1 MLDKV
6 KLSSNTIQQW
16 NNLVS
21 TSVLGLDRSGEYADD
36 NVRLEFMNKISV
48 LSVINKSGK
57 VAGKCSD
64 ASFNIYSESENVC
77 SQNAA
82 DNLREILNNNFNE
95 MLTEWCL
102 IASSNDIVVP
112 PECLPD
118 IFESAMK
125 LPEKQR
131 YVIQRVIGKRGQWLS
146 LQNNRWKD
154 VFLIK
159 ELNDEQWL
167 TGNREERLALLK
179 HLRVIDPA
187 KARGLLE
194 QTWPEETPDD
204 RVVFLECMKVGVTLD
219 DEDFLEQSLDD
230 KRKPVRTASADLLA
244 RISGSK
250 LCQRMIARINEMIIY
265 HPAQKGLLK
274 KKKAEIEV
282 TLPDIKDKEML
293 RDGADPVRAGKMGK
307 KAVALANII
316 GMTPLSFWEQYESD
330 IKSLII
336 TCCISSEFSTSF
348 ALGFSMATVRQQNKD
363 WAKALILNCHTRNDD
378 IFSLSGKFAV
388 DIPYL
393 ISFFEDYEKEEVAQR
408 YLSQYSGSLNFGI
421 LDKFLYACDHVWSR
435 DFSSDVIK
443 ANQKEF
449 NKCHI
454 GYDKR
459 YMMYLA
465 THLHPSIVPQ
475 LENGWPTKSS
485 LFNDRVQTQIDNII
499 SILKFRKQNI
509 EELNSGI

>member
-1 MLDKV
+1 M

-21 TSVLGLDRSGEYADD
+21 TSVLGLDRNGEYADD
-36 NVRLEFMNKISV
+36 NVRLEFMNKIAA
-48 LSVINKSGK
+48 LSVINKSGAT
-57 VAGKCSD
+57 AGKCSD
-64 ASFNIYSESENVC
+64 VSLNIFSEPENIC

-112 PECLPD
+112 PEYLPD

-146 LQNNRWKD
+146 LHNARWKD
-154 VFLIK
+154 VFVIK
-159 ELNDEQWL
+159 ELSEEQWL
-167 TGNREERLALLK
+167 TGSREERLALLK
-179 HLRVIDPA
+179 HLRVISPA

-204 RVVFLECMKVGVTLD
+204 RAAFLECMKAGISLD

-230 KRKPVRTASADLLA
+230 KRKPVRTAAADLLA
-244 RISGSK
+244 RISGAK
-250 LCQRMIARINEMIIY
+250 LCQRMSARVKELIKY
-265 HPAQKGLLK
+265 QPVQKGLLK

-282 TLPDIKDKEML
+282 TLPDIKDKELL
-293 RDGADPVRAGKMGK
+293 RDGADPVKAGKMGQ
-307 KAVALANII
+307 KAVAMANII
-316 GMTPLSFWEQYESD
+316 GMTPLSFWSQYESD
-330 IKSLII
+330 IESFIM
-336 TCCISSEFSTSF
+336 TCMSSEFSTSF
-348 ALGFSMATVRQQNKD
+348 ALGFSIAAVRQQDKD
-363 WAKALILNCHTRNDD
+363 WAKVLILNCHARNDD
-378 IFSLSGKFAV
+378 IFSLAGKFAV
-388 DIPYL
+388 DISDL
-393 ISFFEDYEKEEVAQR
+393 ISFFEDYEKEEAAQR
-408 YLSQYSGSLNFGI
+408 YLSQYSGSLNFAI

-449 NKCHI
+449 HKCHI

-485 LFNDRVQTQIDNII
+485 SFNDRVQTQIDNII
-499 SILKFRKQNI
+499 SILKFRQQNI
-509 EELNSGI
+509 EELHSGI